1 MCERNRSTKESG
13 EVMKPLQSKIKN
25 PWDGRINNKPPV
37 RKPSIS
43 EESVAAIDYLVHE
56 LGASYP
62 KVGARIG
69 CSKATVMAAVNRKGA
84 YERIPPYV
92 RKETIPDE

>member
-1 MCERNRSTKESG
+1 
-13 EVMKPLQSKIKN
+13 MKPLQSKIKN

-37 RKPSIS
+37 RQPSIS

-62 KVGARIG
+62 KVGERIG
-69 CSKATVMAAVNRKGA
+69 CSKRTVMAAVNRTGA
-84 YERIPPYV
+84 YANIPPYV